1 MAGSYNNKNTTTT
14 TIKAT
19 HAFENFKKALHSAP
33 HLVVFGPRDVAT
45 AVEQGCI
52 DRLLVTAVPPRGLAD
67 QVTSLGG
74 EVILFTESAAP
85 AQHEFLT
92 LFTGTCASLRYPI
105 ADLEDISSASSAS
118 FAATTPTAADP
129 CPCSHAQNRDR
140 DRDRT
145 PARHP
150 MYTMSPSEEDKDPTQ
165 VRVPHLS
172 LPSTPAWVVPAG
184 SGAAASGLDEDPD
197 VEDELEAIDA
207 IYPAEHSLTSKTE
220 TLRVGPRE
228 LLVLSRALDTGAA
241 VVLRATV
248 PVAYPD
254 VPPELR
260 LESAQGVVD
269 AAGLVRTARELL
281 LSDDVLGTP
290 ALFALTEIVDGLL
303 AAENDDD
310 VVSRDT
316 RSNL

>member
-1 MAGSYNNKNTTTT
+1 MAGSYNNKSTT

-105 ADLEDISSASSAS
+105 ADLEDIPSASSAS

-150 MYTMSPSEEDKDPTQ
+150 MYTTWYTMSPSEEDKE

-184 SGAAASGLDEDPD
+184 SCAAASGLDEDPD

-281 LSDDVLGTP
+281 LSDDVLGEP

-303 AAENDDD
+303 ATENDDD
-310 VVSRDT
+310 VVSRA

>member
-1 MAGSYNNKNTTTT
+1 MAGLAVAGSYNNKNTTTT

-52 DRLLVTAVPPRGLAD
+52 DRLLVTAVPPRRLAD

-105 ADLEDISSASSAS
+105 ADLEDISSS
-118 FAATTPTAADP
+118 ADP
-129 CPCSHAQNRDR
+129 CPCSHSQNRDR

-150 MYTMSPSEEDKDPTQ
+150 MYTMSQSEEDKDPTQ

-184 SGAAASGLDEDPD
+184 SCAAASGLDEDEE
-197 VEDELEAIDA
+197 VGDELEAIDA

-269 AAGLVRTARELL
+269 AAGLVWTARELL
-281 LSDDVLGTP
+281 LSDDVLGEP

-310 VVSRDT
+310 VVSRT

>member
-1 MAGSYNNKNTTTT
+1 MAGSYYNNTTT

-19 HAFENFKKALHSAP
+19 HAFENFKKALYSAP
-33 HLVVFGPRDVAT
+33 HLVVFGPRDVAS

-74 EVILFTESAAP
+74 EVILFTEAAAP

-92 LFTGTCASLRYPI
+92 LFTGTCATLRYPI

-118 FAATTPTAADP
+118 SASATPTAAAP
-129 CPCSHAQNRDR
+129 CPCPHAQNRDQNR
-140 DRDRT
+140 DRR
-145 PARHP
+145 PA
-150 MYTMSPSEEDKDPTQ
+150 SAA
-165 VRVPHLS
+165 LS
-172 LPSTPAWVVPAG
+172 LPVTSAWVAPAG
-184 SGAAASGLDEDPD
+184 RSCADQGLDQVLDSGLDSDPD
-197 VEDELEAIDA
+197 IEDELEAIDA
-207 IYPAEHSLTSKTE
+207 IYPADHSLTSKTE

-228 LLVLSRALDTGAA
+228 LLVLSRNLDTGAA

-248 PVAYPD
+248 PVGYPD
-254 VPPELR
+254 VPPELQ
-260 LESAQGVVD
+260 LESALGVVD

-281 LSDDVLGTP
+281 LSDDVLGEP
-290 ALFALTEIVDGLL
+290 AIFALTEIVDGLL
-303 AAENDDD
+303 DAENDDD
-310 VVSRDT
+310 VVSRT

>member
-1 MAGSYNNKNTTTT
+1 MAGLAVAGSYNNKNTTTT

-52 DRLLVTAVPPRGLAD
+52 DRLLVTAVPPRRLAD

-105 ADLEDISSASSAS
+105 ADLEDISSS
-118 FAATTPTAADP
+118 ADP
-129 CPCSHAQNRDR
+129 CPCSHSQNRDR

-150 MYTMSPSEEDKDPTQ
+150 MYTMSQSEEDKDPTQ

-184 SGAAASGLDEDPD
+184 SCAAASGLDEDEE
-197 VEDELEAIDA
+197 VGDELEAIDA

-281 LSDDVLGTP
+281 LSDDVLGEP

-310 VVSRDT
+310 VVSRT